1 MADDRLLLD
10 PINMEAMGF
19 GIFDSAQSVDQGR
32 AALVQA
38 YNSYDWTDETKA
50 KDTLTY
56 YGEQLKYKF
65 KDTSEYSPDWLFQ
78 NAPVT
83 LLDMNPQ
90 TEEDYENLY
99 SNWEKANLEYLDTN
113 PDPQYAVGKAQFKKD
128 ISKAAS
134 ASRREAFAEDVEN
147 TVGETGAAVVDTVN
161 RFAKGALSTVNPGFR
176 QLGVNLNDMMTEIT
190 DPELDE
196 NFGSQLAEGL
206 GQGAGLIT
214 LGRANPKAIA
224 GSVLGQGVDATRDRY
239 TEAKAITGDTGA
251 ALKGAAIEG
260 VSQAGQALIDIPLF
274 GKITKAAVGKVAAPV
289 IEGAAKEAV
298 SEGAGQAL
306 SNVAENVALGQD
318 PLENVGRGVGRSAVI
333 GGIVAGGYSAAA
345 NRLNADGN
353 KVISESNSGIRAQ
366 ELEEFGA
373 TLTPTI
379 KQTIGPVHTT
389 APEVAAENVEEA
401 TETDA
406 PRDLIPE
413 PTTVAFKTDDGAVY
427 LQDEEGHIQ
436 KRNTEG
442 GIEQPFDRTAY
453 VDRSALAEIKRTLN
467 EGGQLVAKPEG
478 YPVMV
483 LADGQEIEIPY
494 LENPS
499 EGLYPIQYSEE
510 RKPNKD
516 TVLRPMAVGQRIQEV
531 NLDRSLGAASTGATQ
546 IRKESAYSVKLRES
560 TTLPPEMRATGEAGI
575 FYDTFQFR
583 EYDPDIKADIQGRGL
598 EAVVNDLQN
607 DVIEDPI
614 HRARAET
621 AVHNAF
627 AFEMAEAA
635 NVGDT
640 ERLTELNRLWSGV
653 APVISA
659 TGSEAGQ
666 SLVARKGKT
675 GLNPGKISQV
685 FQEAYQEEI
694 SKITDTDPLV
704 VADSDRQAVQLDKDI
719 KRVKDEIKDSLPEGQ
734 SVEEHPKM
742 KKLAEEKERVEGLQ
756 KQKRKAEKAA
766 AQKVKQ
772 YTENQAQVDK
782 LRELI
787 ETENLKGATR
797 NKVEREIELREAT
810 YEKNPTKRD
819 ILYKLWIANNIGSIF
834 GIAVGVV
841 SSGVYAPITKSLGL
855 TASTGSAFLKNLAA
869 GENKYQYPLLKYWA
883 GLADPKAWN
892 RALSLVPGIFK
903 EGTRLENIIPANE
916 LVADRAKFYTE
927 DKYQQNIKDYLEYV
941 KNLPPATNPLEL
953 LSRGAQLFAGYT
965 SGMLLRTL
973 AAAEAITYTLHDSG
987 FDRAAAAYYYNKNV
1001 NKVSEAELQAYKYDP
1016 ATNWKI
1022 AQQSAAYT
1030 AKTLKD
1036 SGISMS
1042 AHDERILATERYQEM
1057 RPREVQVD
1065 AFKQAAQIV
1074 LNAPTPGYSG
1084 VAVYHLNQAANDL
1097 QIYGAKPL
1105 RYLTPFA
1112 NSIAQFMQLNM
1123 DVTPLGFITT
1133 ASDKGA
1139 NRTSFERNMA
1149 ASSAA
1154 VGTTL
1159 GAALALYA
1167 ISQIDAE
1174 DKWFDII
1181 GKTTQADRDAGVLS
1195 NSLRFG
1201 SLYVPFGETP
1211 FALLFGAAAGVV
1223 DKVKEG
1229 KEPDM
1234 GVFGAISTASFSAA
1248 NSLLTNMNML
1258 RGIADIYEAVKEGSR
1273 NGPAQTGLQVGRT
1286 LLNTVKGFVPGAGIL
1301 RNVSRYYD
1309 RPVEARKDIQSAIVE
1324 GIPGL
1329 QSAYGKPAL
1338 NVFGEP
1344 MLSPHEQG
1352 GPMVALHRIFSTKRD
1367 DVDIR
1372 WLADNGYTIPGQ
1384 SSIRAT
1390 KATGDVK
1397 LTYEMKYEVF
1407 RRAAPE
1413 IRSVVGRFRE
1423 TFGSSAKR
1431 EAVQDALDKQV
1442 NSILAKHKVAVA
1454 RDQ

>member
-1 MADDRLLLD
+1 
-10 PINMEAMGF
+10 MGF

-32 AALVQA
+32 AALVEA
-38 YNSYDWTDETKA
+38 YNTYDWTDEAKA
-50 KDTLTY
+50 KETLSY

-90 TEEDYENLY
+90 TDEDYENLY
-99 SNWEKANLEYLDTN
+99 SNWEKANLEYLDSN
-113 PDPQYAVGKAQFKKD
+113 PEAQYAVGKEQFKKD
-128 ISKAAS
+128 IAKAAS
-134 ASRREAFAEDVEN
+134 SSRREAFAEDVEN
-147 TVGETGAAVVDTVN
+147 TVGETGAVAIDTVN

-176 QLGVNLNDMMTEIT
+176 QLGINLNDMMTEIT
-190 DPELDE
+190 DPDMDE

-214 LGRANPKAIA
+214 LGRANPNAIP

-239 TEAKAITGDTGA
+239 TEAKAITGDSGA
-251 ALKGAAIEG
+251 ALKGAAIEA
-260 VSQAGQALIDIPLF
+260 VSQAGQALVDIPLF
-274 GKITKAAVGKVAAPV
+274 GKIAKAATGKVLAPV
-289 IEGAAKEAV
+289 VEGAAKEAV
-298 SEGAGQAL
+298 SEGTGQAL
-306 SNVAENVALGQD
+306 SNVAENVALGQE
-318 PLENVGRGVGRSAVI
+318 PLQNVGRGVGRSAVI
-333 GGIVAGGYSAAA
+333 GGIVAGGYSATA
-345 NRLNADGN
+345 NRLNQNGS
-353 KVISESNSGIRAQ
+353 KVINESNSGIRAE
-366 ELEEFGA
+366 ELDEFGA
-373 TLTPTI
+373 TLTPII
-379 KQTIGPVHTT
+379 KQTIGPVHTEN
-389 APEVAAENVEEA
+389 PEAAAAENIEESL
-401 TETDA
+401 EEDI
-406 PRDLIPE
+406 PREIIPP
-413 PTTVAFKTDDGAVY
+413 PTTVAFETEDGATY
-427 LQDEEGHIQ
+427 LQDDEGNIQ
-436 KRNTEG
+436 KRNSQG
-442 GIEQPFDRTAY
+442 GIEQPFDHIAY
-453 VDRSALAEIKRTLN
+453 VDDNTAKEIAKIWN
-467 EGGQLVAKPEG
+467 EGGQLVVGEDG
-478 YPVMV
+478 IPVV
-483 LADGQEIEIPY
+483 ELADGQRVPVETS
-494 LENPS
+494 S
-499 EGLYPIQYSEE
+499 EPVPGLRPFMFSAE

-516 TVLRPMAVGQRIQEV
+516 TVVRPVQVGQRIKEV

-546 IRKESAYSVKLRES
+546 IQKESAYSVKLRES

-575 FYDTFQFR
+575 FYDTFQFK
-583 EYDPDIKADIQGRGL
+583 EYDPDIKADIEGRGL
-598 EAVVNDLQN
+598 EALVTDIQN
-607 DVIEDPI
+607 NVIQDPV

-627 AFEMAEAA
+627 ASEMAQAA
-635 NVGDT
+635 ATGDT

-653 APVISA
+653 APLISE
-659 TGSEAGQ
+659 TGSIAGQ

-694 SKITDTDPLV
+694 SKITDTDPLT

-719 KRVKDEIKDSLPEGQ
+719 KRVKDEIKDSLSEGQ

-742 KKLAEEKERVEGLQ
+742 KKLAQEKERIEGLQ
-756 KQKRKAEKAA
+756 KEKRKAEKAA
-766 AQKVKQ
+766 ARKVKA
-772 YTENQAQVDK
+772 YTENQAQIDK

-787 ETENLKGATR
+787 ETENLRGATR
-797 NKVEREIELREAT
+797 SKVEREIELREAT

-841 SSGVYAPITKSLGL
+841 SSGVYAPLTKSLGL
-855 TASTGSAFLKNLAA
+855 AGTTVSSFVKNVAA

-903 EGTRLENIIPANE
+903 EGTRLENIIPAEE
-916 LVADRAKFYTE
+916 LVAGRGKFYTE
-927 DKYQQNIKDYLEYV
+927 NKYQQNIKDYLEYV

-953 LSRGAQLFAGYT
+953 ISRTAQIFAGYT

-987 FDRAAAAYYYNKNV
+987 FDRAAAAYYYNKGV
-1001 NKVSEAELQAYKYDP
+1001 GKVSEAELQAYKYDP
-1016 ATNWKI
+1016 AANWKI

-1042 AHDERILATERYQEM
+1042 AHDELILATERYQEM
-1057 RPREVQVD
+1057 RPREVQID
-1065 AFKQAAQIV
+1065 AFKQAAQVV
-1074 LNAPTPGYSG
+1074 LNAPTPGYAG

-1123 DVTPLGFITT
+1123 EVTPLGLITT
-1133 ASDKGA
+1133 GSDKAA

-1149 ASSAA
+1149 ASSAT

-1159 GAALALYA
+1159 GAALAMYA

-1195 NSLRFG
+1195 NSLKFG
-1201 SLYVPFGETP
+1201 NLYVPFGETP
-1211 FALLFGAAAGVV
+1211 LALLLGAAAGVV

-1229 KEPDM
+1229 EEPDM
-1234 GVFGAISTASFSAA
+1234 TVFGAVSTASFSAA

-1258 RGIADIYEAVKEGSR
+1258 RGVADIYEAIKEGAR
-1273 NGPAQTGLQVGRT
+1273 GNIDQTGIQVGRT
-1286 LLNTVKGFVPGAGIL
+1286 LLNTVKGFVPAAGIM
-1301 RNVSRYYD
+1301 RNISRYFD
-1309 RPVEARKDIQSAIVE
+1309 RPIEARKDIQSAIVE
-1324 GIPGL
+1324 GVPGL

-1344 MLSPHEQG
+1344 RLSPHEQG
-1352 GPMVALHRIFSTKRD
+1352 GPLVALHRIFSTKRD
-1367 DVDIR
+1367 DLDIR
-1372 WLADNGYTIPGQ
+1372 WLTDNGYTIPGVNN
-1384 SSIRAT
+1384 IRST
-1390 KATGDVK
+1390 KAMGDVK
-1397 LTYEMKYEVF
+1397 LNYDMKHEIF
-1407 RRAAPE
+1407 SRASSD
-1413 IRSVVGRFRE
+1413 IRAVVGRFRE

-1431 EAVQDALDKQV
+1431 QAVQDALNKQV
-1442 NSILAKHKVAVA
+1442 NGILAKYKVEVA